1 MASLKEEV
9 ARLAQ
14 ENAFSGVVRVDR
26 HGTIWLEEAFGL
38 AHRGYGLPNTLQT
51 HFALASGTKSFT
63 ALAVL
68 SLVADGTLTLAT
80 PARELLGQDL
90 PLVDDTVTV
99 EQLLAH
105 RSGIGDYLH
114 EDADTDYNAYL
125 MPVAVHLLDSTES
138 YLPVLDGHPMIF
150 APGAEF
156 AYCNGGYVLL
166 ALLAERATGIPF
178 AHLVQERVCQPAGLS
193 HTAFLRSDELAG
205 NVAVG
210 YLEPPHAERSNVF
223 HLPVC
228 GSGDGGVYSTV
239 ADIRALWAAFLA
251 GQIVPPHLVAAMQ
264 HPHSVMTSGN
274 AHGLGLWLSRA
285 DGDGH
290 RQEIGMQGMD
300 AGVSF
305 RSTHHLDSE
314 ITVTVISNT
323 ATGVWPLTR
332 WLTAQRLA
340 SELLPPG

>member
-1 MASLKEEV
+1 MASMKEQV

-14 ENAFSGVVRVDR
+14 ENAFSGVVRVDK
-26 HGTIWLEEAFGL
+26 HGTTWLEEAFGL
-38 AHRGYGLPNTLQT
+38 AHRGYGLPNTPQT
-51 HFALASGTKSFT
+51 HFALASGTKSLT

-68 SLVADGTLTLAT
+68 SLVADATLALST

-105 RSGIGDYLH
+105 RSGIGDYLD
-114 EDADTDYNAYL
+114 EDEDTDYNAYL
-125 MPVAVHLLDSTES
+125 MPVAVHLLDSTEN
-138 YLPVLDGHPMIF
+138 YLPVLDGHPMKF
-150 APGAEF
+150 APGTEF
-156 AYCNGGYVLL
+156 AYCNSGYVLL
-166 ALLAERATGIPF
+166 ALLAERATGLPF
-178 AHLVQERVCQPAGLS
+178 AHVVQERVCQPAGLS

-210 YLEPPHAERSNVF
+210 YLEPPHVERSNVF

-228 GSGDGGVYSTV
+228 GSGDGGMYSTG
-239 ADIRALWAAFLA
+239 ADIHALWTAFLA

-264 HPHSVMTSGN
+264 HPHSVMTSGS
-274 AHGLGLWLSRA
+274 AYGLGLWLSRA

-290 RQEIGMQGMD
+290 RQEVGMQGMD

-305 RSTHHLDSE
+305 SSTHHLDSQ
-314 ITVTVISNT
+314 ITVTIISNT
-323 ATGVWPLTR
+323 ATGVWPLAR
-332 WLTAQRLA
+332 WLTAERLV
-340 SELLPPG
+340 SELLPPR